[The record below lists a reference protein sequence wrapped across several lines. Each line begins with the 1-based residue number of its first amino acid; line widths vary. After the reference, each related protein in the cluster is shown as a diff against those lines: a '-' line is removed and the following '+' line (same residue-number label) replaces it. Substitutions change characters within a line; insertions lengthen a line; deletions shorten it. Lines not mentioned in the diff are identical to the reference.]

1 MQGKD
6 RWFKL
11 ISFVNGFGKERG
23 DAEIVNAFYLA
34 SRLTRRQVSFKFLC
48 QGCIGVSCGE
58 IALMLDYLKANMN
71 LFNVDEPD
79 EKLYYAGQLLSK
91 IQKTELGLMASYMQT
106 KRSHLYLEEAAIA
119 RAKLQTLKAVVLQQI
134 PIETAIL
141 LF

>member
-11 ISFVNGFGKERG
+11 ISFVNGFGRERE
-23 DAEIVNAFYLA
+23 DDEVINAIYLA
-34 SRLTRRQVSFKFLC
+34 SRLTRRQVPFKFLC
-48 QGCIGVSCGE
+48 QGCTGVSCGE
-58 IALMLDYLKANMN
+58 IALMLDYLKANAN
-71 LFNVDEPD
+71 LFNIDEPD

-91 IQKTELGLMASYMQT
+91 IQKTELGLIASYMQT
-106 KRSHLYLEEAAIA
+106 KKSHLHPEEAAIA
-119 RAKLQTLKAVVLQQI
+119 RTKLQTLKAVVLQQT